1 MEKEKLRELRKK
13 MQVSQKEM
21 ADILCIDVSNYN
33 KREKGICKITSSE
46 WQLLA
51 KKLNVTVDD
60 IYEQYDDLGF
70 YKNNNKNGIIGN
82 NNNYNA
88 TNETVIITLNKYIS
102 KIEEENT
109 TLKTEITSHKEEIAF
124 LREQVGKTSP

>member
-60 IYEQYDDLGF
+60 IYEDDDFGF

-102 KIEEENT
+102 KLEVENT
-109 TLKTEITSHKEEIAF
+109 TLKTENSSLKEEIAF
-124 LREQVGKTSP
+124 LRKQVGKTSP

>member
-51 KKLNVTVDD
+51 KKLTVTVDD
-60 IYEQYDDLGF
+60 IYEQDDNIIVNCDNQSVGIVNGT
-70 YKNNNKNGIIGN
+70 NNI
-82 NNNYNA
+82 Y
-88 TNETVIITLNKYIS
+88 TVPEFLLDNQQKYIS
-102 KIEEENT
+102 KIEEEIT
-109 TLKTEITSHKEEIAF
+109 TLKTENTSLKEEIAF